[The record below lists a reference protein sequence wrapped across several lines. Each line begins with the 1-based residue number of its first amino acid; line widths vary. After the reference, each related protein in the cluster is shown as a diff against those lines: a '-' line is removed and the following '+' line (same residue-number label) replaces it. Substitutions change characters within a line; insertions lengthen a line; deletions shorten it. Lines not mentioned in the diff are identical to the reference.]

1 MGSSRE
7 FGAAI
12 VELFEFFLKKNLRLI
27 DFFLNVCVVNLI
39 YILQDEK
46 LKYVPFKVED
56 YVLGY
61 AHRG

>member
-56 YVLGY
+56 DVLGY